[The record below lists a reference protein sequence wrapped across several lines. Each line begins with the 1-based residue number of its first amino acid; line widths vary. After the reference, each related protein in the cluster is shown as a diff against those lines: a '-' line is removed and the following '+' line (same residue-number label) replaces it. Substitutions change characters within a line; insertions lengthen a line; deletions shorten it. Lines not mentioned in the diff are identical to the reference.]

1 MAEFNFPRHFSKV
14 ASAPAHRWEEL
25 REPDGS
31 SVFELGAVEED
42 GGSADA
48 SAGVLDLDAS
58 RQSTSD
64 GSGSSVG
71 GSGSISAARL
81 HDRHD
86 NRRPGVAAVA
96 QAARLRR
103 VVSEASQGASSGE
116 GEPTSDA
123 ALLPRRRGALE
134 VEKADTHGGLDD
146 GGAGRPTLERR
157 SSWFQVAFL
166 IIADIVGIGVL
177 ELAGNMRKLG
187 WLPGILVIVCTFFPS
202 LYTGFVLSRLERT
215 YPNSLSYG
223 ELGRSAI
230 SPLWKV
236 IVDAMF
242 AIYLFLNLG
251 SLILVLA
258 ESWQGIL
265 YDTRLCLLPASLIGA
280 ATVLPFA
287 QIRALHNVSGLAL
300 LSTAC
305 IVAAVLIVIV
315 ELVLGNGLAEPNSQ
329 YPPGT
334 QLVADTDFLTAM
346 TAVAGVL
353 FAYGGQTIY
362 MELIAEM
369 IRPEDFPKALLLSG
383 PVLVCIYVIAASFG
397 YAYLGGDV
405 PANMLEAIPEG
416 ATKRV
421 ANVLMLVRTGDALRR
436 ATPRRVSGAAHA
448 LTPCTLTRAR
458 AHARART
465 HTRTQVHILVS
476 YVLNNQILTR
486 FIHVR
491 ISPRTANVKPGPRG
505 WVRSES
511 MLSTCAISRLDAVLS
526 SVAEQYCTVCV
537 HTWDPCYVTADPLVM
552 SRRCGLLFGG
562 SASHWS

>member
-1 MAEFNFPRHFSKV
+1 MAEFNFPRHFSQV

-300 LSTAC
+300 LST
-305 IVAAVLIVIV
+305 
-315 ELVLGNGLAEPNSQ
+315 
-329 YPPGT
+329 
-334 QLVADTDFLTAM
+334 
-346 TAVAGVL
+346 
-353 FAYGGQTIY
+353 
-362 MELIAEM
+362 
-369 IRPEDFPKALLLSG
+369 
-383 PVLVCIYVIAASFG
+383 
-397 YAYLGGDV
+397 V
-405 PANMLEAIPEG
+405 PAPFPARPDERG
-416 ATKRV
+416 A
-421 ANVLMLVRTGDALRR
+421 RR
-436 ATPRRVSGAAHA
+436 AARSGAA
-448 LTPCTLTRAR
+448 
-458 AHARART
+458 
-465 HTRTQVHILVS
+465 
-476 YVLNNQILTR
+476 
-486 FIHVR
+486 
-491 ISPRTANVKPGPRG
+491 
-505 WVRSES
+505 E
-511 MLSTCAISRLDAVLS
+511 AV
-526 SVAEQYCTVCV
+526 A
-537 HTWDPCYVTADPLVM
+537 
-552 SRRCGLLFGG
+552 
-562 SASHWS
+562 SASDGIRVQVPVGAVANAWRIFLHRRPSGAPALRGRQRRRVVRCPARQT